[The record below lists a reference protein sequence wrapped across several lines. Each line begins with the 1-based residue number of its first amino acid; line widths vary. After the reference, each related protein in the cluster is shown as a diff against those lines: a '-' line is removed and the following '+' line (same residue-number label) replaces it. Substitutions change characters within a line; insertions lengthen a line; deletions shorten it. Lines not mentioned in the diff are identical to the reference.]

1 MLSPHA
7 IFILLFGSKQ
17 WKPLSLQ
24 CRAACLCMCVLSQ
37 GELPAFSITNLLIF
51 TAILILPPPSWELS
65 CVKVNSQGTRIWD
78 PRSCCMKKKIIKKK
92 GNTNHTYCL
101 FSTRNMGG
109 YLLILFPI
117 LFPKALF
124 GILEKE
130 YWVKQ
135 NFAQVQYDHLCSLAQ
150 IREKQSPDFL
160 PSLVPKHEIKT
171 KNKNYH
177 HGNTGFILYGYFQRH
192 SCLSVLLLRNVSLNP
207 GKLTVLLKK

>member
-1 MLSPHA
+1 MQYLSYYLVPSNESPCHCSA
-7 IFILLFGSKQ
+7 VQRASACVYWARENFQPSPSPISWFSQ
-17 WKPLSLQ
+17 PLSFFLLL
-24 CRAACLCMCVLSQ
+24 AENSVVLKSTAQ
-37 GELPAFSITNLLIF
+37 GPEFEIQDHVA
-51 TAILILPPPSWELS
+51 W
-65 CVKVNSQGTRIWD
+65 
-78 PRSCCMKKKIIKKK
+78 KKKIIKKK

-101 FSTRNMGG
+101 FSTRNMEG

-192 SCLSVLLLRNVSLNP
+192 SCLSALLLRNVSLNP